1 MKFLLDENVDRRL
14 VPFLKQSGHDVTAIA
29 YEYPPGLLDEQVL
42 ALAAK
47 EKRIL
52 LTNDRS
58 DFGELIFRHHHPH
71 CGVIL
76 FRLKTEEANIN
87 LRKKRLKLVLEGYA
101 NQLHHFLVITP
112 KQVRVRK
119 EEMQKAA

>member
-14 VPFLKQSGHDVTAIA
+14 VPFLKQFGHDVTAISS
-29 YEYPPGLLDEQVL
+29 EYPPGLLDEQVL
-42 ALAAK
+42 ALATK

-52 LTNDRS
+52 ITNDTS
-58 DFGELIFRHHHPH
+58 DFGELIFRSHHTH

-87 LRKKRLKLVLEGYA
+87 LRKERLKLVLDAYS
-101 NQLHHFLVITP
+101 NQLHLFVVITP
-112 KQVRVRK
+112 KQIRV
-119 EEMQKAA
+119 